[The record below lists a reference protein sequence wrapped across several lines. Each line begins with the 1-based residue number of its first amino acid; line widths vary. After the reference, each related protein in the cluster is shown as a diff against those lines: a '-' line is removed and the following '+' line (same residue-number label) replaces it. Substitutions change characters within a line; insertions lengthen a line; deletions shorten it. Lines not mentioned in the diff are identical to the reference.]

1 MSFRRGLRRCSSL
14 LGSLHGLSLSGR
26 RLSSSLSDSLS
37 SRLKL
42 CLHTLDIFL
51 SRFLHSIERLLHVL
65 SSGLRS
71 LYRAAERRLH
81 TG

>member
-1 MSFRRGLRRCSSL
+1 MSFRRGLRRCGSL
-14 LGSLHGLSLSGR
+14 LGLSPSGGHLSGSLSGGH
-26 RLSSSLSDSLS
+26 LSG
-37 SRLKL
+37 RLKL

-71 LYRAAERRLH
+71 LYCAAERRLH